1 MTLKTKCLTWDIL
14 QLAEKVIEAG
24 GNVSDNYQFF
34 KDNFGGNATDLF
46 YDRNGQSKPSK
57 QRGWSVA
64 IVTEAKAQ
72 DGSLHTLELEYKPN
86 RKMYLKEF
94 IDGIQRFWLAECDKD
109 LADMDCIK
117 AYAVARCKA

>member
-1 MTLKTKCLTWDIL
+1 MTLKTKTLTWDIL
-14 QLAEKVIEAG
+14 QLADNVIAAG
-24 GNVSDNYQFF
+24 NNVSDNYQFF
-34 KDNFGGNATDLF
+34 KNNFGGNATDLF
-46 YDRNGQSKPSK
+46 YDRNGRSKPSK